1 MAAQPL
7 PWYLVHYQ
15 RSRSSSSP
23 GLPAATSRGAT
34 CSKSLGLWLS
44 QFVMGPVPI
53 FIHCNSSRVK
63 CLVAALHS
71 GLPASGNDPG
81 FTCGFPE
88 DFFLSVSRPG
98 GLQGPV
104 KVQVL
109 CPHVPASCRGSSN
122 KALQQGTLSSH
133 PKYQESPN
141 MSKLVQLQ
149 TLLLFQSISAGLS
162 GGEMSCVP
170 P

>member
-1 MAAQPL
+1 MAARLL

-15 RSRSSSSP
+15 GSRSSSSP
-23 GLPAATSRGAT
+23 GLPAAISPIAT

-44 QFVMGPVPI
+44 QFVMGLVPI

-63 CLVAALHS
+63 CLVAAFHS

-88 DFFLSVSRPG
+88 NFLLSISRSR

-104 KVQVL
+104 KVHVL
-109 CPHVPASCRGSSN
+109 CSRVPASCRGTSS
-122 KALQQGTLSSH
+122 KA
-133 PKYQESPN
+133 
-141 MSKLVQLQ
+141 
-149 TLLLFQSISAGLS
+149 
-162 GGEMSCVP
+162 
-170 P
+170 

>member
-1 MAAQPL
+1 MAARLL

-15 RSRSSSSP
+15 GSRSSSSP
-23 GLPAATSRGAT
+23 GLPAAISPIAT

-44 QFVMGPVPI
+44 QFVMGLVPI

-63 CLVAALHS
+63 CLVAAFHS

-88 DFFLSVSRPG
+88 NFLLSMSRSR

-104 KVQVL
+104 KVHVL
-109 CPHVPASCRGSSN
+109 CSRVPASCRGTSS
-122 KALQQGTLSSH
+122 KA
-133 PKYQESPN
+133 
-141 MSKLVQLQ
+141 
-149 TLLLFQSISAGLS
+149 
-162 GGEMSCVP
+162 
-170 P
+170 